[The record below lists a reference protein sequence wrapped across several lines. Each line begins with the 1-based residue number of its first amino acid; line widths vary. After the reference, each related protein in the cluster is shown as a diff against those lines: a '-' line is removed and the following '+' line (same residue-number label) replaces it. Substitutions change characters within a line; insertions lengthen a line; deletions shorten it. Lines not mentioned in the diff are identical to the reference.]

1 MEPTQHTC
9 AGRRAMQ
16 ALKSITRLLMLAVL
30 AALACMP
37 CANAYGTL
45 SLTGDSDQGCT
56 LHIRSVMYSYAEVLH
71 EASAEEQALFAQDLG
86 GFSGSRQLLHGSH
99 SRRSMRTCPICTF
112 PRSCSRS
119 KSCKGHCRRGEK
131 IFSCIRARSPP
142 KRKSPPKPRSPP
154 KRKSRPSPPPKTK
167 ASSRARASSSGGKSS
182 SSASASAKASTMTT

>member
-30 AALACMP
+30 AALACIP
-37 CANAYGTL
+37 CAHAYGRL
-45 SLTGDSDQGCT
+45 SLFGGSSQGRT
-56 LHIRSVMYSYAEVLH
+56 LQSQGQVFAKAEVLH
-71 EASAEEQALFAQDLG
+71 EASAEEQALFAQELG

-142 KRKSPPKPRSPP
+142 KRKS
-154 KRKSRPSPPPKTK
+154 RPSPPPKTK

-182 SSASASAKASTMTT
+182 SSASASAKASTTRK

>member
-1 MEPTQHTC
+1 
-9 AGRRAMQ
+9 MQ

-30 AALACMP
+30 AALACIP
-37 CANAYGTL
+37 CAHAYGRL
-45 SLTGDSDQGCT
+45 SLFGGSSQGRT
-56 LHIRSVMYSYAEVLH
+56 LQSQGQVFAKAEVLH
-71 EASAEEQALFAQDLG
+71 EASAEEQALFAQELG

-99 SRRSMRTCPICTF
+99 SRRSMRTCPTCTF

-182 SSASASAKASTMTT
+182 SSASASAKASTTRK